1 MKILTFST
9 LYPNKIFHQ
18 HGIFVENRLRHLLAN
33 GNVQSKVIAPI
44 PWFPLKHERFGD
56 YAKYAQVPEFENRHG
71 IDVIHP
77 RYALI
82 PKVGMTMAPLLLAM
96 ATLRPLKK
104 ILADGYDFQIIDAH
118 YFYPDGVAAYILGK
132 LLGKPVIITC
142 RGSDISLIPIYF
154 VLRHMIKWSAKG
166 SAGLI
171 TVCQAL
177 KDSLV
182 SLGIEDQDVTV
193 LRNGVDLQKFK
204 PVANRDELRKSLSIK
219 GTTLLSVG
227 HLIHRKGHHLIIK
240 ALEDLPNVS
249 LLIAGDGVEES
260 NLKELAKKLQFQ
272 DRVRFLGSIPHDQL
286 VQYYAAV
293 DMLILASSREGWANV
308 LLESMACGTPV
319 VATKVWGTP
328 EVVTQAEAGVL
339 VDERS
344 SSGIANGV
352 KALLKNYPDRKQ
364 TRLFAEKFSWDA
376 TTLGQEALFDKILR
390 STVK

>member
-1 MKILTFST
+1 VKILTFST

-18 HGIFVENRLRHLLAN
+18 HGIFVENRLRYLLAN

-154 VLRHMIKWSAKG
+154 VPRHMIKWSAKG

>member
-1 MKILTFST
+1 VKILTFST
-9 LYPNKIFHQ
+9 LYPNKIFHK

-33 GNVQSKVIAPI
+33 GNVQSKVVAPI
-44 PWFPLKHERFGD
+44 PWFPLKQERFGD
-56 YAKYAQVPEFENRHG
+56 YAKYAQVPEYENRHG

-77 RYALI
+77 RYTLF
-82 PKVGMTMAPLLLAM
+82 PKVRMTTTPLLM
-96 ATLRPLKK
+96 AITTLRPLKK
-104 ILADGYDFQIIDAH
+104 ILTDGYDFQIIDAH
-118 YFYPDGVAAYILGK
+118 YFYPDSVATYILGK
-132 LLGKPVIITC
+132 LLGKPVVITS
-142 RGSDISLIPIYF
+142 RGTDISLIPKYF
-154 VLRHMIKWSAKG
+154 APRHMIKWSAKG

-193 LRNGVDLQKFK
+193 LRNGVDLQLFN
-204 PVANRDELRKSLSIK
+204 PVENREELRESLNIK

-227 HLIHRKGHHLIIK
+227 HLIRRKGHHLIIK
-240 ALEDLPNVS
+240 ALKNLPNVS
-249 LLIAGDGVEES
+249 LLIAGDGVEEI
-260 NLKELAKKLQFQ
+260 NLKELAKNLQVQ
-272 DRVRFLGSIPHDQL
+272 DRVTFLGSVPHKQL

-328 EVVTQAEAGVL
+328 EVVTQAEAGIL

-344 SSGIANGV
+344 VSGITSGV
-352 KALLKNYPDRKQ
+352 RTLLEDYPDRKQ
-364 TRLFAEKFSWDA
+364 TRRYAEKFSWEE
-376 TTLGQEALFDKILR
+376 TTRGQEALFGKILGI
-390 STVK
+390 S

>member
-18 HGIFVENRLRHLLAN
+18 HGIFVENRLRYLLAN

-154 VLRHMIKWSAKG
+154 VPRHMIKWSAKG